1 MTIRPRARDLTR
13 LAVGRLG
20 CTSIVAQ
27 SSNGTVYHAR
37 NQDYPLRFAKTT
49 IEVDFYRGGSRLYT
63 STIFA
68 GSEDISGSA
77 LRAGGWSFSINERKY
92 TDTNTPAALE
102 RTLAVAAAGGLPAI
116 VVARMAME
124 KSGAQ
129 QLSTYASAL
138 QYLSSTPL
146 LIPNFFALAG
156 TRSGEGAILTRDPEA
171 GKAEVVALGT
181 AQLGGESWFVA
192 VTNSDIT
199 IQPNFSNPDSR
210 IAATLTHM
218 KAVGAANVDLQALW
232 DVLSK
237 PPVFASDTL
246 HTELMLPASGEYTTR
261 LRVHQL
267 Q

>member
-1 MTIRPRARDLTR
+1 MRQLILFGGPLLALALGLSLANAGLSSEVCWTAGITLLCAIWWVAETIPIPITALLP
-13 LAVGRLG
+13 LAVFPLVGVLTPNQVGQAYGNPLILLYLG
-20 CTSIVAQ
+20 GFMLS
-27 SSNGTVYHAR
+27 
-37 NQDYPLRFAKTT
+37 
-49 IEVDFYRGGSRLYT
+49 
-63 STIFA
+63 
-68 GSEDISGSA
+68 
-77 LRAGGWSFSINERKY
+77 
-92 TDTNTPAALE
+92 
-102 RTLAVAAAGGLPAI
+102 
-116 VVARMAME
+116 MAME